1 MQIAGPWLNSIV
13 FGERLA
19 IDGKELA
26 SGVWEHAVYLGAD
39 EFVYEVEAR
48 KDGEEI
54 VLKVD
59 RKKTVAD
66 YFRSIV
72 RRIEAA
78 RGFPDASDYHHC
90 ATLRL
95 AELSWGKEPTGS
107 GLDARLCR
115 RGE

>member
-1 MQIAGPWLNSIV
+1 MHIAGPWLNSIV

-19 IDGKELA
+19 IDGKELV

-48 KDGEEI
+48 RDGDEI
-54 VLKVD
+54 VLKLD
-59 RKKTVAD
+59 RKKTIVD

-72 RRIEAA
+72 GRIEAA
-78 RGFPDASDYHHC
+78 EGFPDASDYHHR

-107 GLDARLCR
+107 CLDVRLSK
-115 RGE
+115 RG

>member
-1 MQIAGPWLNSIV
+1 MHIAGPWLNSIV

-19 IDGKELA
+19 IDGKELV

-48 KDGEEI
+48 RDGDEV
-54 VLKVD
+54 VLKLD
-59 RKKTVAD
+59 RKKTIVD

-72 RRIEAA
+72 ERIEAA
-78 RGFPDASDYHHC
+78 EGFPDASDYHHR

-107 GLDARLCR
+107 CLDAHLSK
-115 RGE
+115 RG